1 MARAYHRLRLSL
13 LADDNRTTAVYLGC
27 CMSIRGFFSGVARA
41 FAFARVALAN
51 LIVLFV
57 FFVFLG
63 VVIAVLA
70 GPSRTE
76 VAEGSAL
83 LVAPEGAIVEQTSG
97 ASPLALITG
106 GGQLGQTRLA
116 DLLDAVEKAAQD
128 ERIGA
133 LVLDP
138 SSLGGVAPAQLE
150 VIGDALAAFRDS
162 GKTIVAKAP
171 YYDRDQY
178 YLASFADEIYLHPM
192 GEVALGGYGAYSLY
206 YQHLFETLNV
216 NVHVFRVG
224 TFKAAVEPYTR
235 NDMSTEAKVANQ
247 ALVDSLWQRYV
258 ARIASNRNL
267 PPDAVLNYANHY
279 DAALAEAGGDAA
291 KAALDSGLVDALVVK
306 EEESKRLR
314 ELAGGEEEGSYRH
327 IALADYLTPAPPVLF
342 GDTVGVIVANG
353 LIMSGDQPR
362 GAIGADSMAGL
373 LRDVRKDDSIKAL
386 VLRIDS
392 GGGSAFASE
401 LIRQE
406 VLRVQKKG
414 KPVVVSMGGTA
425 ASGGYWIAAPADEI
439 WAAPTTVTGSIGIFA
454 IVPTFEDALHGIGIR
469 RDGVGT
475 GPFVAALDPA
485 GGLGDAMARTLQT
498 SIDYGYRQFVDIVA
512 EGRDMTPEQVDA
524 VGQGR
529 VWTGEQALE
538 LGLVDEL
545 GHLEDAVASAAQL
558 AGIDKY
564 KVRYVEKELS
574 PLELIVQSLLDSV
587 GFAPQTT
594 PASATASVLVRD
606 LRRLTT
612 LDDPKHVYALCETCA
627 GLL

>member
-1 MARAYHRLRLSL
+1 
-13 LADDNRTTAVYLGC
+13 
-27 CMSIRGFFSGVARA
+27 MSIRGFFSGIARA

-51 LIVLFV
+51 LIVLLV
-57 FFVFLG
+57 LVVVLG
-63 VVIAVLA
+63 GLIALLA
-70 GPSRTE
+70 GPSRAD

-83 LVAPEGAIVEQTSG
+83 LIAPDGAIVEQLGG
-97 ASPLALITG
+97 ADPLTMIMNA
-106 GGQLGQTRLA
+106 GQFGQTRLA

-128 ERIGA
+128 DRLGA
-133 LVLDP
+133 LVLDT
-138 SSLGGVAPAQLE
+138 SSLGSVAPAQLE

-171 YYDRDQY
+171 YYGRDQY

-192 GEVALGGYGAYSLY
+192 GEVALDGYGAYSLY
-206 YQHLFETLNV
+206 YQHLLETLDI

-224 TFKAAVEPYTR
+224 TYKAAVEPFTR
-235 NDMSTEAKVANQ
+235 NDMSAAAKVANQ

-258 ARIASNRNL
+258 ARIASNRDL

-279 DAALAEAGGDAA
+279 DVALAEAGGDAA
-291 KAALDSGLVDALVVK
+291 KAALESGLVDALVVK

-314 ELAGGEEEGSYRH
+314 ELAGSEDEEKGSYRH
-327 IALADYLTPAPPVLF
+327 IALADYLTPALPMPV
-342 GDTVGVIVANG
+342 GAAVGVIVASG
-353 LIMSGDQPR
+353 FIMGGDQPR
-362 GAIGADSMAGL
+362 GTIGADTMTGL
-373 LRDVRKDDSIKAL
+373 LRDAREDDSIKAL

-425 ASGGYWIAAPADEI
+425 ASGGYWIAAPADRI

-454 IVPTFEDALHGIGIR
+454 VVPTFEDALHGIGIR

-498 SIDYGYRQFVDIVA
+498 SIDHGYRQFLEIVA
-512 EGRDMTPEQVDA
+512 EGRDITPEQVDA

-545 GHLEDAVASAAQL
+545 GHLEDAIASAAQL
-558 AGIDKY
+558 AGIDQY
-564 KVRYVEKELS
+564 KVRYIEKELS
-574 PLELIVQSLLDSV
+574 PQEAILRNLLDNLGLTSRS
-587 GFAPQTT
+587 T
-594 PASATASVLVRD
+594 PASAMAGVLVRD
-606 LRRLTT
+606 LQLLAT
-612 LDDPKHVYALCETCA
+612 LNDPKHIYALCETCA